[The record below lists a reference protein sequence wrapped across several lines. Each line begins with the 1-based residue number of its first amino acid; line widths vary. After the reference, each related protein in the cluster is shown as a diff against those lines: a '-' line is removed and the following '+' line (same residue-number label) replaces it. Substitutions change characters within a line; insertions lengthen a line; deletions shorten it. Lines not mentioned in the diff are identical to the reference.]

1 MSTTDLTRL
10 PDRTVVLAL
19 EEITHTLAGAAPT
32 PLPVANA
39 VEAADVIDALFA
51 AARLDPP
58 ELGAADAD
66 AARAVLARL
75 ASDEDSAAV
84 SAPVLAD
91 PPTDDQMGI
100 AESADHIVVIGAVIA
115 WLRLKV
121 DFRFHRKD
129 GANEV
134 EFELSQQPPTAG
146 YLQELAQIVRDFF
159 QPPQP

>member
-1 MSTTDLTRL
+1 MSTADLTRL

-19 EEITHTLAGAAPT
+19 EEITHTLTAAAPT
-32 PLPVANA
+32 PLPVASA
-39 VEAADVIDALFA
+39 GEAADVIDALFA

-58 ELGAADAD
+58 ALGSAGPG

-75 ASDEDSAAV
+75 AADEDSAAV

-91 PPTDDQMGI
+91 PPADDQMGL

-129 GANEV
+129 GVNEV
-134 EFELSQQPPTAG
+134 EFELSQKPPTAG
-146 YLQELAQIVRDFF
+146 YLQELAQIIKDFF
-159 QPPQP
+159 QPQP